1 MLRTELAAGKRAP
14 FERLDRHRRLANG
27 LHQRAVGWLEVKPH
41 NVRGLGGEGGIVAH
55 AARCARRKI
64 DLLRPQEA

>member
-14 FERLDRHRRLANG
+14 FERLDRHRRILANG

-41 NVRGLGGEGGIVAH
+41 NVRGLGSEH